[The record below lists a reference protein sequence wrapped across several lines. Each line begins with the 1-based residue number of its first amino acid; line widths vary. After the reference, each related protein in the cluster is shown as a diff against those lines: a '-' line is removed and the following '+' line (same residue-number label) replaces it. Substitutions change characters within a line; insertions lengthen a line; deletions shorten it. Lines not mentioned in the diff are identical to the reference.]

1 MDSPGTGRSV
11 WCFLVFVKNYYYYY
25 YYYIMIP
32 YLSLDNVRAIPGR
45 IF

>member
-11 WCFLVFVKNYYYYY
+11 WCFLVFVKNYYYY
-25 YYYIMIP
+25 IMIP

>member
-25 YYYIMIP
+25 YIMIP